1 MTWQS
6 YPEQGFYLWL
16 IITIV
21 IIVSAARKDF
31 DEGKPG
37 QGWFKLGWILV
48 GVVVFII
55 AQLGIT

>member
-1 MTWQS
+1 M
-6 YPEQGFYLWL
+6 

-31 DEGKPG
+31 DEEKPG
-37 QGWFKLGWILV
+37 KGWIKLGWILV